1 MGKNTSSGNGAS
13 FGNGVSSNYE
23 KFKKDFTEINKKFG
37 LKQYLLPYFI
47 SAHPGAGMKEAQEL
61 AQYLKDSGFAPEQTQ
76 EFYPTPGTLST
87 LMYYTGIDSR
97 TMKPVYV
104 ARGDKERRAQKD
116 LISKKKK

>member
-1 MGKNTSSGNGAS
+1 
-13 FGNGVSSNYE
+13 
-23 KFKKDFTEINKKFG
+23 
-37 LKQYLLPYFI
+37 
-47 SAHPGAGMKEAQEL
+47 MKEAQEL